1 MSTISWKSIEDLP
14 EDFQELASPELESLA
29 PIWQDQRGR
38 LEKTGALSDF
48 NARLRREW
56 SIETGII
63 ENLYSLDRGI
73 TEILIERGIEASLIP
88 HGATDRP
95 AEEIVAILKDHEDA
109 LDGLFDFVAHR
120 RSLSTSYIKELHQVL
135 ARNQDA
141 VAAIDETG
149 RADSVPLIKG
159 EWKQLPNNPT
169 RPNGDIHE
177 YCPPVHVAAE
187 MDRLVALHQNHTAM
201 KVPPDIEAAWL
212 HHRFTQIH
220 PFQDG
225 NGRLARSLA
234 SLIMLRARWFPLVID
249 RDIRTQYLDC
259 LESADAGDL
268 APLVQ
273 LFAEVEKH
281 AFVKA
286 LNISE
291 DVLKERVSLQQ
302 VISAAVERLQAR
314 FQGQL
319 EKHKNVIV
327 VSEKLKETARVKF
340 TEVADQLKNEI
351 SQIQDQFNT
360 SVDTNDETNSIWF
373 RSQIVNLAKKY
384 GYFADSG
391 TYAAWVR
398 LKIWEERPAE
408 IVISFHSLGRE
419 FVGVVAASA
428 FIEYRDRG
436 EDGLVKVDGPYAL
449 SQSIFQCSFNESEKT
464 VAKRFVGWL
473 DEVILSGLDQWRR
486 QL

>member
-14 EDFQELASPELESLA
+14 EDFRELASPELESLA

-149 RADSVPLIKG
+149 RAVSVPLIKG
-159 EWKQLPNNPT
+159 EWKELPNNPT
-169 RPNGDIHE
+169 RPNGKIHE

-187 MDRLVALHQNHTAM
+187 MDRLVALQQNHTAM

-249 RDIRTQYLDC
+249 RDIRTQYLNC
-259 LESADAGDL
+259 MESADAGDL

-291 DVLKERVSLQQ
+291 DVLKEDVPRRQL
-302 VISAAVERLQAR
+302 ISAAVERLQAR
-314 FQGQL
+314 YQQQF
-319 EKHKNVIV
+319 EKQKTVFEIA
-327 VSEKLKETARVKF
+327 EKLKIIGKTKLMD
-340 TEVADQLKNEI
+340 VAKDLQSELDRI
-351 SQIQDQFNT
+351 PGHFQT
-360 SVDTNDETNSIWF
+360 SVDASDDSNSYFF
-373 RSQIVNLAKKY
+373 RYQIGELARQY
-384 GYFADSG
+384 GYFADSR
-391 TYAAWVR
+391 TYVSWVR
-398 LKIWEERPAE
+398 LKIREDRQAE
-408 IVISFHSLGRE
+408 VVISFHSLGTE
-419 FVGVVAASA
+419 FIGIIAASA
-428 FIEYRDRG
+428 FIEFRDRG
-436 EDGLVKVDGPYAL
+436 EDGLVKIDGPYAL
-449 SQSIFQCSFNESEKT
+449 SQNIFQCSFNESEKT
-464 VAKRFVGWL
+464 VAKRFDGWL